1 MKRYRELLAMPHVVT
16 LAIAAF
22 PGRMGYSM
30 VVLAIFFKT
39 QQTTGSVA
47 TAGLT
52 IGLYS
57 LSGSISAGVRG
68 YLIERWGQTWPLLI
82 LVPSYASMI
91 IAFGTMQTRQSL
103 LITAFLL
110 GITAPPIN
118 LAVRPLW
125 KGIVPDNFLRTAYAL
140 DTSMISFTTVIG
152 PAVVT
157 LLSLSSRPG
166 LGLGVTAAL
175 MFIGGLA
182 VAATSVS
189 RNWIPE
195 KRAQGQQRL
204 WRDRAI
210 QLLMFEGCFIGFGVG
225 VFNVAVPA
233 FATQEG
239 VAQRVAWI
247 FAAFG
252 LANMIG
258 GLLGGLVS
266 KNLAPL
272 SALLRA
278 YVLWVIATIPIIF
291 TYPDWTIT
299 VVGAAI
305 GFIHGGFLVFYFEVL
320 EAVRP
325 HGTQASSIA
334 WIWSIEGTFMAAGA
348 ALGGIVSEYYSPRA
362 ALALTPTMLLLGL
375 IVFVIGKGRL
385 SAANNV
391 PTEEE
396 DLRAIR
402 DNSNEVN

>member
-1 MKRYRELLAMPHVVT
+1 V
-16 LAIAAF
+16 
-22 PGRMGYSM
+22 
-30 VVLAIFFKT
+30 
-39 QQTTGSVA
+39 
-47 TAGLT
+47 T

-57 LSGSISAGVRG
+57 LAGSISAGFRG
-68 YLIERWGQTWPLLI
+68 YLLDRWGQTRPLMI
-82 LVPSYASMI
+82 LVPSYTAMI
-91 IAFGTMQTRQSL
+91 IAFGSMQTRDSL
-103 LITAFLL
+103 LITALLL
-110 GITAPPIN
+110 GLSAPPIN

-125 KGIVPDNFLRTAYAL
+125 KGIVPDSSLRTAYAL

-195 KRAQGQQRL
+195 RKAHGQQRL

-278 YVLWVIATIPIIF
+278 YVLWVIASIPIIF
-291 TYPDWTIT
+291 TYP
-299 VVGAAI
+299 
-305 GFIHGGFLVFYFEVL
+305 GGFLVFYFEVL

-325 HGTQASSIA
+325 QGTQASSIA

-396 DLRAIR
+396 DLRAIK
-402 DNSNEVN
+402 DNSNEVK

>member
-1 MKRYRELLAMPHVVT
+1 M
-16 LAIAAF
+16 I
-22 PGRMGYSM
+22 
-30 VVLAIFFKT
+30 VLAIFFKT

-68 YLIERWGQTWPLLI
+68 YLLERWGQTWPLMI
-82 LVPSYASMI
+82 LVPSYAAMI
-91 IAFGTMQTRQSL
+91 LAFNTMETRQSL

-140 DTSMISFTTVIG
+140 DTSMISFSTVIG
-152 PAVVT
+152 PALVT
-157 LLSLSSRPG
+157 VLSLSSRPG

-195 KRAQGQQRL
+195 KKAKGQQKL

-247 FAAFG
+247 FAVFG

-278 YVLWVIATIPIIF
+278 YTLWVIASIPIIF

-305 GFIHGGFLVFYFEVL
+305 GLIHGGFLVFYFEVL

-325 HGTQASSIA
+325 QGTQASSIA

-348 ALGGIVSEYYSPRA
+348 AIGGIVSEYYSPRA
-362 ALALTPTMLLLGL
+362 GLALTPIMLLIGL
-375 IVFVIGKGRL
+375 IVFIIGKDRL

-396 DLRAIR
+396 DLRAIK
-402 DNSNEVN
+402 DNSNDRN

>member
-1 MKRYRELLAMPHVVT
+1 

-239 VAQRVAWI
+239 VAERVAWI

>member
-91 IAFGTMQTRQSL
+91 IAFGTMQTKQSL

-110 GITAPPIN
+110 GISAPPIN

-175 MFIGGLA
+175 MFVGGLA

-195 KRAQGQQRL
+195 KKAQGQQKL

-278 YVLWVIATIPIIF
+278 YVLWVIASIPIIF

-402 DNSNEVN
+402 DNSNEVK

>member
-1 MKRYRELLAMPHVVT
+1 MPHVVT

-91 IAFGTMQTRQSL
+91 IAFGTMQTKQSL

-175 MFIGGLA
+175 MFIGGLS

-195 KRAQGQQRL
+195 KKAQGQQKL

-278 YVLWVIATIPIIF
+278 YVLWVIASIPIIF

-325 HGTQASSIA
+325 QGTQASSIA

-375 IVFVIGKGRL
+375 MVFVIGKGRL

-391 PTEEE
+391 PTEED
-396 DLRAIR
+396 DLRAIK
-402 DNSNEVN
+402 DNSNEVR

>member
-239 VAQRVAWI
+239 VAERVAWI

>member
-39 QQTTGSVA
+39 QQTTNSVA

-278 YVLWVIATIPIIF
+278 YVLWVIASIPIIF

>member
-1 MKRYRELLAMPHVVT
+1 
-16 LAIAAF
+16 
-22 PGRMGYSM
+22 
-30 VVLAIFFKT
+30 
-39 QQTTGSVA
+39 
-47 TAGLT
+47 
-52 IGLYS
+52 LYS

-68 YLIERWGQTWPLLI
+68 YLLERWGQTWPLLI

-140 DTSMISFTTVIG
+140 DTSMISFSTVIG
-152 PAVVT
+152 PALVT
-157 LLSLSSRPG
+157 VLSLSSRPG

-195 KRAQGQQRL
+195 KKAKGQQKL

-247 FAAFG
+247 FAVFG

-278 YVLWVIATIPIIF
+278 YTLWVIASIPIIF

-305 GFIHGGFLVFYFEVL
+305 GLIHGGFLVFYFEVL

-325 HGTQASSIA
+325 QGTQASSIA

-348 ALGGIVSEYYSPRA
+348 AIGGIVSEYYSPRA
-362 ALALTPTMLLLGL
+362 GLALTPIMLLIGL
-375 IVFVIGKGRL
+375 IVFIIGKDRL

-396 DLRAIR
+396 DLRAIK
-402 DNSNEVN
+402 DNSNDRN

>member
-91 IAFGTMQTRQSL
+91 IAFGTMQTKQSL

-175 MFIGGLA
+175 MFIGGLS

-195 KRAQGQQRL
+195 KKAQGQQKL

-278 YVLWVIATIPIIF
+278 YVLWVIASIPIIF

-325 HGTQASSIA
+325 QGTQASSIA

-375 IVFVIGKGRL
+375 MVFVIGKGRL

-391 PTEEE
+391 PTEED
-396 DLRAIR
+396 DLRAIK
-402 DNSNEVN
+402 DNSNEVR

>member
-91 IAFGTMQTRQSL
+91 IAFGTMQTKQSL

-175 MFIGGLA
+175 MFVGGLA

-195 KRAQGQQRL
+195 KKAQGQQKL

-278 YVLWVIATIPIIF
+278 YVLWVIASIPIIF

-402 DNSNEVN
+402 DNSNEVK

>member
-39 QQTTGSVA
+39 QQTTNSVA

-140 DTSMISFTTVIG
+140 DTSMISFSTVIG
-152 PAVVT
+152 PALVT
-157 LLSLSSRPG
+157 VLSLSSRPG

-195 KRAQGQQRL
+195 KKAKGQQKL

-247 FAAFG
+247 FAVFG

-278 YVLWVIATIPIIF
+278 YTLWVIASIPIIF

-305 GFIHGGFLVFYFEVL
+305 GLIHGGFLVFYFEVL

-325 HGTQASSIA
+325 QGTQASSIA

-348 ALGGIVSEYYSPRA
+348 AIGGIVSEYYSPRA
-362 ALALTPTMLLLGL
+362 GLALTPIMLLIGL
-375 IVFVIGKGRL
+375 IVFIIGKDRL

-396 DLRAIR
+396 DLRAIK
-402 DNSNEVN
+402 DNSNDRN

>member
-1 MKRYRELLAMPHVVT
+1 MKRYRELLAMPHVLT

-30 VVLAIFFKT
+30 IVLAIFFKT

-47 TAGLT
+47 TAGVT

-57 LSGSISAGVRG
+57 LAGSISAGFRG
-68 YLIERWGQTWPLLI
+68 YLLDRWGQTRPLML
-82 LVPSYASMI
+82 LVPSYTAMI
-91 IAFGTMQTRQSL
+91 IAFGSMQTRDSL
-103 LITAFLL
+103 LITALLL
-110 GITAPPIN
+110 GLSAPPIN

-125 KGIVPDNFLRTAYAL
+125 KGIVPDSSLRTAYAL

-195 KRAQGQQRL
+195 KKAHGQQRL

-278 YVLWVIATIPIIF
+278 YVLWVIASIPIIF

-325 HGTQASSIA
+325 QGTQASSIA

-396 DLRAIR
+396 DLRAIK
-402 DNSNEVN
+402 DNSNEVK

>member
-1 MKRYRELLAMPHVVT
+1 MPHVVT

-39 QQTTGSVA
+39 QQTTNSVA

-91 IAFGTMQTRQSL
+91 IAFGAMQTRQSL

-299 VVGAAI
+299 AVGAAI

-402 DNSNEVN
+402 DNSNEVK

>member
-1 MKRYRELLAMPHVVT
+1 
-16 LAIAAF
+16 
-22 PGRMGYSM
+22 
-30 VVLAIFFKT
+30 
-39 QQTTGSVA
+39 
-47 TAGLT
+47 
-52 IGLYS
+52 
-57 LSGSISAGVRG
+57 
-68 YLIERWGQTWPLLI
+68 
-82 LVPSYASMI
+82 
-91 IAFGTMQTRQSL
+91 
-103 LITAFLL
+103 
-110 GITAPPIN
+110 
-118 LAVRPLW
+118 
-125 KGIVPDNFLRTAYAL
+125 
-140 DTSMISFTTVIG
+140 
-152 PAVVT
+152 
-157 LLSLSSRPG
+157 
-166 LGLGVTAAL
+166 
-175 MFIGGLA
+175 MFVGGLA

-195 KRAQGQQRL
+195 KKAQGQQKL

-278 YVLWVIATIPIIF
+278 YVLWVIASIPIIF

-348 ALGGIVSEYYSPRA
+348 ALGGIVSEYYSPQA

-391 PTEEE
+391 PTEED
-396 DLRAIR
+396 DLRAIK
-402 DNSNEVN
+402 DNSNEVK

>member
-1 MKRYRELLAMPHVVT
+1 MKRYRELLGMPNVVI
-16 LAIAAF
+16 LAIAAV
-22 PGRMGYSM
+22 PGRLGYSM
-30 VVLAIFFKT
+30 IVLAMFFKT

-57 LSGSISAGVRG
+57 LAGSISAGVRG
-68 YLIERWGQTWPLLI
+68 YLLERWGQTWPLMI
-82 LVPSYASMI
+82 LVPSYAAMI
-91 IAFGTMQTRQSL
+91 LAFNTMETRQSL

-140 DTSMISFTTVIG
+140 DTSMISFSTVIG
-152 PAVVT
+152 PALVT
-157 LLSLSSRPG
+157 VLSLSSRPG

-175 MFIGGLA
+175 MFVGGLA

-195 KRAQGQQRL
+195 KKAKGQQKL

-210 QLLMFEGCFIGFGVG
+210 QLLMLEGCFIGFGVG

-247 FAAFG
+247 FAVFG

-278 YVLWVIATIPIIF
+278 YTLWVIASIPIIF

-305 GFIHGGFLVFYFEVL
+305 GLIHGGFLVFYFEVL

-348 ALGGIVSEYYSPRA
+348 AIGGIVSEYYSPRA
-362 ALALTPTMLLLGL
+362 GLALTPIMLLIGL
-375 IVFVIGKGRL
+375 IVFIIGKGRL
-385 SAANNV
+385 SAASNV

-396 DLRAIR
+396 DLQAMKDI
-402 DNSNEVN
+402 SNHDK

>member
-1 MKRYRELLAMPHVVT
+1 MPHVVT

-91 IAFGTMQTRQSL
+91 IAFGTMQTKQSL

-175 MFIGGLA
+175 MFIGGLS

-195 KRAQGQQRL
+195 KKAQGQQKL

-278 YVLWVIATIPIIF
+278 YVLWVIASIPIIF

-325 HGTQASSIA
+325 QGTQASSIA

-396 DLRAIR
+396 DLRAIK
-402 DNSNEVN
+402 DNSNEVK

>member
-39 QQTTGSVA
+39 QQTTNSVA

-396 DLRAIR
+396 DLRAIK
-402 DNSNEVN
+402 DNSNDRN

>member
-39 QQTTGSVA
+39 QQTTNSVA

-91 IAFGTMQTRQSL
+91 IAFGAMQTRQSL

-299 VVGAAI
+299 AVGAAI

-402 DNSNEVN
+402 DNSNEVK

>member
-1 MKRYRELLAMPHVVT
+1 MPHVVT

-30 VVLAIFFKT
+30 IVLAIFFKT

-47 TAGLT
+47 TAGVT

-68 YLIERWGQTWPLLI
+68 YLIERWGQTWPLMI
-82 LVPSYASMI
+82 LVPSYAAMI
-91 IAFGTMQTRQSL
+91 IAFGTMQTKESL
-103 LITAFLL
+103 LFTAFLL

-125 KGIVPDNFLRTAYAL
+125 KSIVPDNFLRTAYAL

-175 MFIGGLA
+175 MFVGGLA

-195 KRAQGQQRL
+195 KKAQGQQKL

-278 YVLWVIATIPIIF
+278 YVLWVIASIPIIF

-348 ALGGIVSEYYSPRA
+348 ALGGIVSEYYSPQA

-391 PTEEE
+391 PTEED
-396 DLRAIR
+396 DLRAIK
-402 DNSNEVN
+402 DNSNEVK

>member
-39 QQTTGSVA
+39 QQTTNSVA